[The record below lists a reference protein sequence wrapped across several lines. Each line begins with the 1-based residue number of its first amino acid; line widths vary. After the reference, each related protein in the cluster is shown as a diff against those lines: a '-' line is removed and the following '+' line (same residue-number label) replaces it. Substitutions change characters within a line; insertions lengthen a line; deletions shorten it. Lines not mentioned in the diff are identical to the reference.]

1 LRCWK
6 TSRTWPAIE
15 SSLEFEELMMFDGKS
30 RVALSLVAVVVSS
43 FSITGISLKVSERA
57 CE

>member
-43 FSITGISLKVSERA
+43 FGITGTSLKVSEGV
-57 CE
+57 